1 MIALRW
7 MARYAA
13 AEPADASAEACE
25 LCGAALAA
33 EHRHVVEHGRPG
45 VLCACRACGILFDRG
60 DAAARYRT
68 VPDRV
73 RRAGDFAL
81 TADRWAELGIPVAI
95 AICYRDTARGQG
107 MVCYPGP
114 AGVTQAELAP
124 EAWEA
129 IAAATPLARDLAD
142 DVEALLVRG
151 ARGERALACY
161 LVPISAGYELVAR
174 LRAVWEGFSGGERA
188 EAELA
193 RFFADLDRRG
203 QTRGGCA

>member
-1 MIALRW
+1 
-7 MARYAA
+7 
-13 AEPADASAEACE
+13 CE
-25 LCGAALAA
+25 LCGAALAD
-33 EHRHVVEHGRPG
+33 EHRHVVEQGRPG
-45 VLCACRACGILFDRG
+45 VLCACRACGILFERG
-60 DAAARYRT
+60 DAVARYRT
-68 VPDRV
+68 VPERV
-73 RRAGDFAL
+73 RRAGELAL
-81 TADRWAELGIPVAI
+81 TADRWAELGIPVAL
-95 AICYRDTARGQG
+95 AICYRDTARGG
-107 MVCYPGP
+107 IVCYPGP
-114 AGVTQAELAP
+114 AGVIEAELAP

-129 IAAATPLARDLAD
+129 LAAATPLARDLAD

-203 QTRGGCA
+203 QPGRGCP